1 MPFQMRYFDEGR
13 REPFFS
19 SWQQYVP
26 ASSLN
31 YDLMTQK
38 VAAIK
43 GALLRAFHVF
53 DAQRTSLFY
62 LACRSL
68 NSACIYI
75 FLSIPHSQAPQVR
88 GVWIRTLQIN
98 ASHGAVPCCLP
109 AVLVANPGGERG
121 ASPAGG
127 MPRQQDLALR
137 MKDLKTFLE
146 TRGAGLAHSGGGHQS
161 HSDIPLPQLFTL
173 VLIWTLLHTPYR
185 GILGVLCPSVCPQPR
200 ASPLV

>member
-88 GVWIRTLQIN
+88 GVWIRTLLSVHHLGPYRA
-98 ASHGAVPCCLP
+98 ASLQF
-109 AVLVANPGGERG
+109 LLLTLG
-121 ASPAGG
+121 ASGELHLP
-127 MPRQQDLALR
+127 
-137 MKDLKTFLE
+137 
-146 TRGAGLAHSGGGHQS
+146 GACLDSR
-161 HSDIPLPQLFTL
+161 
-173 VLIWTLLHTPYR
+173 IW
-185 GILGVLCPSVCPQPR
+185 LCG
-200 ASPLV
+200 